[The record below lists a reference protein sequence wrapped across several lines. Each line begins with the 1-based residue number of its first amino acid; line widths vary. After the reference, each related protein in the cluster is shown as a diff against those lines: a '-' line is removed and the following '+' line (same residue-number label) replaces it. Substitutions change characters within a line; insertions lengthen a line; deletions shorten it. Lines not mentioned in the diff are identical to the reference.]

1 MFVRS
6 KFNKQDRGPAGLGE
20 RLRAAVIFGV
30 VFAVLNYARNYF
42 VFPPTLN
49 SFAQMGADFLAA
61 SAIFFCIYTL
71 WELIR
76 RIIRRRG

>member
-1 MFVRS
+1 MFVLNQR
-6 KFNKQDRGPAGLGE
+6 NKANKGPAGLGE

-30 VFAVLNYARNYF
+30 GFAVLDYARNYF
-42 VFPPTLN
+42 VFPPTFD

-71 WELIR
+71 WELLR